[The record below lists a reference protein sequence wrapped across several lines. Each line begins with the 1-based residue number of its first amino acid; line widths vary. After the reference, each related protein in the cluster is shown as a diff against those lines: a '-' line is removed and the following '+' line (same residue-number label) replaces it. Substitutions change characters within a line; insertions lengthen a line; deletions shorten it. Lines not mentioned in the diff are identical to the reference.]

1 MNIGVLGTG
10 TVGQTI
16 ASRLIEV
23 GHQVMLGARTETNP
37 KAADWVG
44 RHPERAVQ
52 GTFAQAAR
60 FGDLLFVCTRG
71 EHTITALE
79 AAGTDALANKVVIDV
94 TNPMAF
100 SSGIPHQLPA
110 YTNTTSLAEQ
120 IQKTFPA
127 MKLVKSLNTMW
138 GGLMANPN
146 QLREGDHTV
155 FMSSDWPEAKAAVR
169 DILQQFGWRSDNIL
183 DLGDI
188 TTARGPEM
196 FVALWL
202 RLRLSPA
209 INSHLF
215 SIKVV
220 TP

>member
-1 MNIGVLGTG
+1 MNVGVLGTG

-37 KAADWVG
+37 KAADWVC
-44 RHPERAVQ
+44 RHPERARQ

-79 AAGTDALANKVVIDV
+79 AAGADALSNKVVIDV

-100 SSGIPHQLPA
+100 SSGIPYQLPA

-155 FMSSDWPEAKAAVR
+155 FMSSNWPEAKADVR
-169 DILQQFGWRSDNIL
+169 DMLQQFGWQPNNIL